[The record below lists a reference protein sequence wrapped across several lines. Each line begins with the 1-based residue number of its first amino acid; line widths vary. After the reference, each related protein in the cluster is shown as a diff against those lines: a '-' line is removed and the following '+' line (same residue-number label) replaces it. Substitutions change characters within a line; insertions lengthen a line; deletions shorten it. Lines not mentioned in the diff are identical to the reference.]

1 MILKWGEGRLEQVR
15 LVVAQL
21 SARFVVPHVA
31 VLFYVGPVQAFAGNQ
46 LGVEQA
52 DEWVSQRLYLRTKF
66 PAARITVFDC
76 QEER

>member
-1 MILKWGEGRLEQVR
+1 MYT
-15 LVVAQL
+15 
-21 SARFVVPHVA
+21 RFVVPHVA

-52 DEWVSQRLYLRTKF
+52 VEWVSGAVF
-66 PAARITVFDC
+66 PADKVPATGNQVFEC

>member
-1 MILKWGEGRLEQVR
+1 M
-15 LVVAQL
+15 VALLQT
-21 SARFVVPHVA
+21 RFVVPHVA
-31 VLFYVGPVQAFAGNQ
+31 VPFYVGPVQAFAGNQ

-52 DEWVSQRLYLRTKF
+52 GEWVSQRLYLRIRF